1 MSSTR
6 WDTPAAGNL
15 SRWHGVPPRL
25 RHPRPAP
32 ATIIVSVDLL
42 ELRDDGLYC
51 AAGDFYVDPWGAV
64 DRAVITHAHSDHAR
78 PGSRA
83 YLCAAPGTA
92 LLRMRIGD
100 EAAIQGAAYGERLA
114 LGGATVSLHP
124 AGHVLGSAQVRI
136 ESGGEVWV
144 ISGDYKLAPDPTCAP
159 FEPLRCHTFVTESTF
174 GLPVFRWPSEAETLA
189 AIHEWWRG
197 NRAAGRAS
205 LLYAYPLGKAQR
217 LFAALDGAIGPIA
230 MHGAVERVNRVY
242 RDAGVLLPEPA
253 PAVAREAPLV
263 VAPPACHQSAWAR
276 KFGPSST
283 AMVSGWMRIRGTR
296 RRRSLDRGFVLS
308 DHADW
313 PALLG
318 AIDQTGAETVWVTHG
333 YRAPLVR
340 WLAEHGRQAVAVPAR
355 YEGEREE
362 AGGECA
368 P

>member
-1 MSSTR
+1 MNAH
-6 WDTPAAGNL
+6 AAGR
-15 SRWHGVPPRL
+15 SPPVAAT
-25 RHPRPAP
+25 AP
-32 ATIIVSVDLL
+32 IIVSVGLL
-42 ELRDDGLYC
+42 ELRDDGPYC

-83 YLCAAPGTA
+83 YLCASPGAA

-100 EAAIQGAAYGERLA
+100 AAAIQSAAYGERLA

-136 ESGGEVWV
+136 ECAGEVWV
-144 ISGDYKLAPDPTCAP
+144 VSGDYKLAADPTCAP

-174 GLPVFRWPSEAETLA
+174 GLPVFRWPNEADTLA
-189 AIHEWWRG
+189 AIHAWWRA
-197 NRAAGRAS
+197 NRESGRTS

-217 LFAALDGAIGPIA
+217 LLAALDGSIGPIA
-230 MHGAVERVNRVY
+230 MHGAVERVNRAY
-242 RDAGVLLPEPA
+242 RDAGVVLPEPA
-253 PAVAREAPLV
+253 PAEAREAPLV

-276 KFGPSST
+276 KFGNAST

-313 PALLG
+313 PALLA

-333 YRAPLVR
+333 FRAPLVR
-340 WLAEHGRQAVAVPAR
+340 WLVEHGRQSVAVPTR

-362 AGGECA
+362 AAGECA